1 MWPDTDIIEDAAQ
14 AVTLSGLTS
23 SDVIIHKSTSIIDRI
38 YFYFLNP
45 GDVDIYKKGFT
56 IQGND
61 GRWSVEIP
69 FVEND
74 QTFEK
79 LVDAFA
85 HGREILSNLK

>member
-1 MWPDTDIIEDAAQ
+1 MWPDTDIMEDAAQ
-14 AVTLSGLTS
+14 AVVLSGLAP
-23 SDVIIHKSTSIIDRI
+23 SDVIIHKSTSIIDRV

-56 IQGND
+56 IQGKVD
-61 GRWSVEIP
+61 RWHVEIP

-79 LVDAFA
+79 LIDAFA